1 MIYVELER
9 REAKQMAIVISS
21 GSSVAVVFYIV
32 VGIFGYAT
40 FVNDQTQL
48 CPKNILQADYKGS
61 TLI

>member
-1 MIYVELER
+1 
-9 REAKQMAIVISS
+9 MAIVISS
-21 GSSVAVVFYIV
+21 GSSVAVIFYIV